1 MRDTKAFSYSK
12 IFSSMLLTGA
22 LMPLGAIAADAGAE
36 EEAEVIKV
44 TGFRSSLNAA
54 LMTKRDAVGSKDV
67 ILAEDIGKFP
77 DLNVADSLSRVP
89 GISVEEDG
97 GEGRQIT
104 IRGLGSRF
112 VKTTINDME
121 SASAGAGTDAGGGS
135 NTSRAFDFNTFASEL
150 FTQVEVDKSTSA
162 ALEDGGIGGNVN
174 LQSARPFQYQGTK
187 VAYNLNARYND
198 IAGETTPRVSFM
210 ASHNWDNKFGVL
222 ASVAYNEGV
231 VQSEGATTVRW
242 AVLNPLYGT
251 GEDGSADRLT
261 AAPVTTLD
269 PKGTYTNENLDGL
282 YLPRIPRYSIF
293 EQNQERLGVT
303 TAFQFAPTDDLTLSL
318 DVLHASLS
326 TTMNEYQYSVLF
338 RDNKGSN
345 PQQFPE
351 AIVRDDF
358 GRIVAGSFSNAF
370 IRSEARQDKS
380 ESTFTQISF
389 NADWYI
395 TDKLKMEF
403 LVGSGKSELDVPHQR
418 TFALDST
425 GSAVAYSFDSNV
437 DPLDLL
443 NNPAPLQ
450 TGGTMNQDMMS
461 WAFAPH
467 VISGT
472 DENNS
477 YTGGNYTREQ
487 LMERMQDGD
496 NYTVGLVRNRSQTID
511 SDNSSIKLDFSYEL
525 SDELTLRF
533 GVNKREFETAKM
545 EYRNDWKNS
554 KHEKKV
560 KQKSGDTTGKSG
572 ETRVVEEDASVI
584 AGAQYAT
591 TLSDLGVEFGN
602 AADVP
607 GTSTLTGAS
616 WLTPDYNKMMA
627 AFGNKDY
634 FQTRLDAERIYRIK
648 EDVFAAYAQ
657 LDFNLDLGLPV
668 RGNIGLR
675 YLDNKNSAGII
686 LENSRNKD
694 VLLPATDED
703 GNYYYEGGHVWT
715 DEQSSGTDLL
725 PSLNLAVD
733 LTDDLV
739 GRFSIGKAITRP
751 KLSDLRSNI
760 VVTTP
765 KLADPDVVD
774 EDNTPGKIKRGA
786 GPSLKPYES
795 TQMDLG
801 LEWYFSDEGLLAAT
815 VFMKDITDLRK
826 KSVDSTLSDEYLT
839 DSIKL
844 SSDEVARINSEFPN
858 YIWSVEQLVNT
869 EATSM
874 WGAEFIYQQPLTF
887 LPEPFNNFGVQ
898 TNYTYIDYT
907 FEDEDP
913 FTDQVRELVAIETSE
928 NTFNATLYYEV
939 EDWSARI
946 SYGYRDGYNKEL
958 DNEYKDEGTY
968 GRGYADKGTWKFSAK
983 YSLTEDMALSFEAI
997 NLTNEAKKQWTNF
1010 DNNVPT
1016 EYLVHG
1022 RQFLIGLRGTL

>member
-22 LMPLGAIAADAGAE
+22 LMPFGAIAADAGAE

-54 LMTKRDAVGSKDV
+54 LMSKRDAVGSKDV

-112 VKTTINDME
+112 VKTTINGME

-198 IAGETTPRVSFM
+198 IAGDVTPRVSFM

-242 AVLNPLYGT
+242 TVLNPKHNGNK
-251 GEDGSADRLT
+251 ADT
-261 AAPVTTLD
+261 ENYAPNGPNLLIEK
-269 PKGTYTNENLDGL
+269 PKTVVNEKGLYTNDNLDGL
-282 YLPRIPRYSIF
+282 YIPRIPRYSIF
-293 EQNQERLGVT
+293 EQNQKRLGVT
-303 TAFQFAPTDDLTLSL
+303 TAFQYAPTDDLTLSL
-318 DVLHASLS
+318 DVLHASLE

-338 RDNKGSN
+338 RDNKGTN
-345 PQQFPE
+345 PPQYAE
-351 AIVRDDF
+351 ALVTDEH
-358 GRIVAGSFSNAF
+358 GMVAAGAFSNTF

-380 ESTFTQISF
+380 ESEFTQISF

-403 LVGSGKSELDVPHQR
+403 LVGTGASKLTVPHQR
-418 TFALDST
+418 TFALDSK
-425 GSAVAYSFDSNV
+425 GSVTAYSFDSSV

-443 NNPAPLQ
+443 NNPAALK
-450 TGGTMNQDMMS
+450 TGGSMDQDMMS
-461 WAFAPH
+461 WAFLPN
-467 VISGT
+467 VIPADATESYSGGT
-472 DENNS
+472 
-477 YTGGNYTREQ
+477 YTREDLKQ
-487 LMERMQDGD
+487 EMRDGS
-496 NYTVGLVRNRSQTID
+496 NYVVGLARNRNQTID
-511 SDNSSIKLDFSYEL
+511 SDNSSLKLDFSYEIND
-525 SDELTLRF
+525 SLTARF
-533 GVNKREFETAKM
+533 GVNKRVFETSNR
-545 EYRNDWKNS
+545 EYRNDWK
-554 KHEKKV
+554 KL
-560 KQKSGDTTGKSG
+560 TL
-572 ETRVVEEDASVI
+572 DASKESGADSEIVDVTSESL
-584 AGAQYAT
+584 AGEKYAT

-607 GTSTLTGAS
+607 GTSTLNTS
-616 WLTPDYNKMMA
+616 TWLTPDYNKMMA
-627 AFGNKDY
+627 AFGDETH
-634 FQTRLDAERIYRIK
+634 FQTRLRADAAYDIK
-648 EDVFAAYAQ
+648 EEVLALYGQ
-657 LDFNLDLGLPV
+657 LDFYFDWALPV
-668 RGNIGLR
+668 RGNIGVR
-675 YLDNKNSAGII
+675 YLDNKNESSTI
-686 LENSRNKD
+686 LKTSYNKD
-694 VLLPATDED
+694 ARLPT
-703 GNYYYEGGHVWT
+703 EGGYQWT
-715 DEQSSGTDLL
+715 TDTSEGTDVL

-739 GRFSIGKAITRP
+739 GRFSVGKAITRP
-751 KLSDLRSNI
+751 KLSDLRST
-760 VVTTP
+760 VVIKAP
-765 KLADPDVVD
+765 QKNEDPNE
-774 EDNTPGKIKRGA
+774 EDSAGSIEVGA

-801 LEWYFSDEGLLAAT
+801 LEWYFSDEGLLAT
-815 VFMKDITDLRK
+815 TFFYKDITDLRK
-826 KSVDSTLSDEYLT
+826 TTVNSSLPDSYLA
-839 DSIKL
+839 SL
-844 SSDEVARINSEFPN
+844 GVSSDEIARINEEFPN
-858 YIWSVEQLVNT
+858 YTWSVKQLVNT
-869 EATSM
+869 DPTSM

-887 LPEPFNNFGVQ
+887 LPEPFNNLGVQ

-913 FTDQVRELVAIETSE
+913 FYGTKRELVALETSE
-928 NTFNATLYYEV
+928 NTFNATVYYEV

-946 SYGYRDGYNKEL
+946 SYGYRDGYNKDL
-958 DNEYKDEGTY
+958 RNEYKDEGTY
-968 GRGYADKGTWKFSAK
+968 GRGYDDKGTWKFSAK

-997 NLTNEAKKQWTNF
+997 NLTNESKKQWQNF
-1010 DNNVPT
+1010 DNHQPV

>member
-22 LMPLGAIAADAGAE
+22 LMPFGAIAADAGAE

-54 LMTKRDAVGSKDV
+54 LMSKRDAVGSKDV

-112 VKTTINDME
+112 VKTTINGME

-231 VQSEGATTVRW
+231 VQSEGMTTVRW
-242 AVLNPLYGT
+242 TVLNPNYDSSPL
-251 GEDGSADRLT
+251 LT
-261 AAPVTTLD
+261 AGPKTLLAE
-269 PKGTYTNENLDGL
+269 KGSYTNDVMDGL
-282 YLPRIPRYSIF
+282 FIPRIPRYSIF

-303 TAFQFAPTDDLTLSL
+303 TAFQFAPTDDLTLSF

-326 TTMNEYQYSVLF
+326 TTMNEYQYSILF
-338 RDNKGSN
+338 RDNYDYKKTKFKT
-345 PQQFPE
+345 PHYAE
-351 AIVRDDF
+351 ALVTDEH
-358 GRIVAGSFSNAF
+358 GMVAAGAFSNAT

-380 ESTFTQISF
+380 ESKFTQISF
-389 NADWYI
+389 NADWYL

-403 LVGSGKSELDVPHQR
+403 LVGTGKSDLTVPHQR

-425 GSAVAYSFDSNV
+425 GSTVAYSYDSSV

-443 NNPAPLQ
+443 NNPAAIKTDGKLD
-450 TGGTMNQDMMS
+450 QDMMS
-461 WAFAPH
+461 WAFAPN
-467 VISGT
+467 VISGDTAT
-472 DENNS
+472 DS
-477 YTGGNYTREQ
+477 YNGGTYTRDQ
-487 LMERMQDGD
+487 LMERMQDGN
-496 NYTVGLVRNRSQTID
+496 NYTVGLTRNRSQTID
-511 SDNSSIKLDFSYEL
+511 SENSSIKLDFSYEL

-560 KQKSGDTTGKSG
+560 KKISGDTTGNSG
-572 ETRVVEEDASVI
+572 ETQVVKEDSAVTI
-584 AGAQYAT
+584 GGQYAT
-591 TLSDLGVEFGN
+591 TLADLGVEFGN
-602 AADVP
+602 AADIPASSSLV
-607 GTSTLTGAS
+607 GSS

-634 FQTRLDAERIYRIK
+634 FQTRFDAERAYRIK
-648 EDVFAAYAQ
+648 EEVLAAYAQ
-657 LDFNLDLGLPV
+657 LDFNVELGVPI

-675 YLDNKNSAGII
+675 YLDNKNTASIV
-686 LENSRNKD
+686 LQDSRNKD
-694 VLLPATDED
+694 VLLPATDENGD
-703 GNYYYEGGHVWT
+703 YYYEGGHVWT

-739 GRFSIGKAITRP
+739 ARFSAGKAITRP
-751 KLSDLRSNI
+751 KLSDLRANI
-760 VVTTP
+760 VVNTP
-765 KLADPDVVD
+765 QLADPEIQDD
-774 EDNTPGKIKRGA
+774 ENTPGKIKRGA

-815 VFMKDITDLRK
+815 VFTKDITDLRK
-826 KSVDSTLSDEYLT
+826 KTVNSTLTDDYLLN
-839 DSIKL
+839 SIHM
-844 SSDEVARINSEFPN
+844 SEDEVARINEEFPN
-858 YIWSVEQLVNT
+858 YQWSLEELVNT
-869 EATSM
+869 KATSM

-907 FEDEDP
+907 FEDKDP
-913 FTDQVRELVAIETSE
+913 FTDKVRELVAIETSE

-958 DNEYKDEGTY
+958 DNEYGDEGTY
-968 GRGYADKGTWKFSAK
+968 GRGYDDKGTWKFSAK

-1010 DNNVPT
+1010 DNHQPV